1 MATRT
6 SLYVTIVFYL
16 IFVFAV
22 SIYILNIKRKKSLF
36 AKYTENT
43 SDHFLAGRNTNPLLL
58 VLATFATILS
68 AYTLVGVPQEAFTTG
83 FLSLRWIA
91 INMSIVLS
99 FAIITPRLRTIS
111 ILRNYSSPID
121 FITDRYHSETIRL
134 IVFFLLLTA
143 DMIFIAAQF
152 TAIST
157 LIETV
162 SLGNI
167 KGYVGAIFFGI
178 IIIILEIIGGLE
190 SVMITGSIQ
199 ACVMI
204 FCLAIVPIIFST
216 MYGGFS
222 ELLESNNCDQT
233 LPGKCG
239 LNEQAELFKLYPSKL
254 SIVSVGSSIFGF
266 ISFATLPQC
275 IQRIYTANSSKG
287 LRFAMLFQLATPY
300 LTMISGVYVGIV
312 CAARL
317 NANIGSSSF
326 AIAASELYN
335 QGGFKEF
342 ISCLMMCFSLAVVSS
357 TAFSALI
364 AVSHLFSED
373 IFLTKIKAN
382 ATSKEIILCSI
393 IFSIFVV
400 AISIGSLFIPNFDI
414 YKCVEFQIAFQIQAF
429 PAFFFGLFP
438 EIFAPSSRSL
448 IYGFITALIF
458 IFFFEIIIKGAG
470 HFKYL
475 DSGIGS
481 FLVQI
486 IVIYL
491 CEKKLPKEHLDDN
504 TRTYDLPNKS
514 TLIHYSRH
522 LKTEK
527 DFLCRLQTNDIMN
540 IAEINKTEPFGTPLN
555 KFLLCLSVLIN
566 IISLPWYEESG
577 TLTSFLF
584 GFPLWGYYFISGVV
598 FSNFIVIYLIYNW
611 KISDESLFLKNEKL
625 ILQEFTLEISDNPL
639 QSIELSDRSNNSS
652 INNSSFLSSD
662 TV

>member
-1 MATRT
+1 MTTPTTRIT
-6 SLYVTIVFYL
+6 LYVTIGFYL
-16 IFVFAV
+16 IFVFGV
-22 SIYILNIKRKKSLF
+22 SIYILNNNRKKSLF

-43 SDHFLAGRNTNPLLL
+43 TDHFLAGRNTNLLLL
-58 VLATFATILS
+58 VLTTFATILS

-83 FLSLRWIA
+83 FLSLRWVA

-111 ILRNYSSPID
+111 IQRNYSSPID

-134 IVFFLLLTA
+134 IIFALLLTA

-162 SLGNI
+162 TLGNI
-167 KGYVGAIFFGI
+167 KGYIGAIFFGI
-178 IIIILEIIGGLE
+178 IIIILEIIGGLQ
-190 SVMITGSIQ
+190 SVMITGAIQ

-204 FCLAIVPIIFST
+204 FCLTIVPIILST

-239 LNEQAELFKLYPSKL
+239 LNEQSQLFKLYPSKE
-254 SIVSVGSSIFGF
+254 SIVSIGSAIFGF

-275 IQRIYTANSSKG
+275 THRIYTASSGKG

-300 LTMISGVYVGIV
+300 LTMISGVYVGIL

-317 NANIGSSSF
+317 NSNIGSSAF

-342 ISCLMMCFSLAVVSS
+342 ISCLIMCFGLAVVSS

-364 AVSHLFSED
+364 ALSHLFSED
-373 IFLTKIKAN
+373 IFQKQIKPN

-393 IFSIFVV
+393 LFSMLIV
-400 AISIGSLFIPNFDI
+400 AVSIGSLFIPNFDI
-414 YKCVEFQIAFQIQAF
+414 YKCVVFQIAFQIQAW

-438 EIFAPSSRSL
+438 EIFSPSSRSL
-448 IYGFITALIF
+448 IYGFFSALIF
-458 IFFFEIIIKGAG
+458 IFVFEIIIKGSG
-470 HFKYL
+470 HVIYL
-475 DSGIGS
+475 DSGIWA
-481 FLVQI
+481 FLLQI

-491 CEKKLPKEHLDDN
+491 CEIYFSKEHLDDDL
-504 TRTYDLPNKS
+504 RTYDLPNKS
-514 TLIHYSRH
+514 TLINFSRH
-522 LKTEK
+522 MKSEH
-527 DFLCRLQTNDIMN
+527 DFLSRLQTKEIMN
-540 IAEINKTEPFGTPLN
+540 VAEINITEPFGTTFN
-555 KFLLCLSVLIN
+555 KKLLSLSVFIN
-566 IISLPWYEESG
+566 LISLPWYEESG
-577 TLTSFLF
+577 TITSFVF
-584 GFPLWGYYFISGVV
+584 GFPVWGYYFIAGVLI
-598 FSNFIVIYLIYNW
+598 SNIIVLYLIYNW
-611 KISDESLFLKNEKL
+611 EIPNETLFLKNEKL
-625 ILQEFTLEISDNPL
+625 SIQDITLTVSDNPL
-639 QSIELSDRSNNSS
+639 QIIELSDKK
-652 INNSSFLSSD
+652 
-662 TV
+662 